1 MAAEAASPPD
11 TPAPEA
17 PVASPVTASVG
28 GGIAALPP
36 LMLLAAL
43 LGGIIAAAQF
53 DGSRDSLLIV
63 AIAALVSGA
72 WWVLWR
78 GLAETDWAAIFG
90 TWRTWEAGSP
100 ISSLPYTAPGSLSDK
115 TSIRLGHF
123 RHWLRHELLPTHAA
137 SLFALAC
144 ALAVALVMGAALGAQ
159 ALALTLATCVL
170 IQAALLIYRG
180 HGVPRSS
187 ALANLALVTLPFL
200 LGFAVLRPLTFDTA
214 SGSAVAVGLCAA
226 LFAARVRGLQHV
238 GYGAVL
244 LLLLGMRHT
253 VGALIVGVLWLPVLL
268 LPGLRTGRWWSV
280 LALLASA
287 IALS

>member
-1 MAAEAASPPD
+1 MAAEAANPPGAH
-11 TPAPEA
+11 APEA
-17 PVASPVTASVG
+17 PVTNTTTAGVAA
-28 GGIAALPP
+28 GIAALPP
-36 LMLLAAL
+36 LMLAAAL

-78 GLAETDWAAIFG
+78 GMAETDWAAVFA
-90 TWRTWEAGSP
+90 TWRTWEAGGP
-100 ISSLPYTAPGSLSDK
+100 IPALPYTAPGSLSDK
-115 TSIRLGHF
+115 TSVRLGHF
-123 RHWLRHELLPTHAA
+123 RHWLRHELLPAQAA
-137 SLFALAC
+137 NLFALAC
-144 ALAVALVMGAALGAQ
+144 ALAVAVVMGAALGAQ
-159 ALALTLATCVL
+159 ALALTLAACVL

-187 ALANLALVTLPFL
+187 ALANLVLVTLPFL
-200 LGFAVLRPLTFDTA
+200 LGFAVLRPLTLDAA
-214 SGSAVAVGLCAA
+214 SGSAAAVGLCAA
-226 LFAARVRGLQHV
+226 LFAARARGPQHI

-253 VGALIVGVLWLPVLL
+253 VGALIIGVLWLPLLL
-268 LPGLRTGRWWSV
+268 LPGLRTGRWWPV